1 MELLYC
7 ARDPLVEDIIDLGRE
22 PGEVPTLLL
31 VRGVDDFMWPRFRD
45 LPMIKWKQSNC
56 ASKKKERKKK
66 IISIHLP
73 KPSDRDFR
81 SFSLVAK
88 SMDMH
93 LPSTPFRQSH
103 GAKKTATLHQRYK
116 YQNLP
121 LLLFVFKIILT
132 KCTFGGFHTCV
143 YIIQ

>member
-31 VRGVDDFMWPRFRD
+31 VRGVDDFMWPTFRD

-93 LPSTPFRQSH
+93 LPLTPFRQSH

-132 KCTFGGFHTCV
+132 KYAFGGFHTCV

>member
-1 MELLYC
+1 M
-7 ARDPLVEDIIDLGRE
+7 EDIIDLGRE

-31 VRGVDDFMWPRFRD
+31 VRGVDDFMWPTFRD

-56 ASKKKERKKK
+56 ASIKKERKKK

-103 GAKKTATLHQRYK
+103 GAKKNCHLASKIQVPKPAPAFVCFQNNTYK
-116 YQNLP
+116 MRFRRIPYLC
-121 LLLFVFKIILT
+121 LYYTIILS
-132 KCTFGGFHTCV
+132 KKR
-143 YIIQ
+143 

>member
-7 ARDPLVEDIIDLGRE
+7 ARDPLVEDIIDFGRE

-31 VRGVDDFMWPRFRD
+31 VRGVDDFMWPTFRD

-132 KCTFGGFHTCV
+132 KCAFGGFHTCV